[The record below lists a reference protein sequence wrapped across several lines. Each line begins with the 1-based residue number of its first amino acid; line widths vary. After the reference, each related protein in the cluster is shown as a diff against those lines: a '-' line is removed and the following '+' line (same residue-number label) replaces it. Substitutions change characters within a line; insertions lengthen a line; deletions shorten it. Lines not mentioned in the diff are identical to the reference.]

1 MNKFMK
7 FYYVILPMVFCSW
20 ILNSKVGILEKISP
34 KITNKQILNLILN
47 YSWPFWWYID
57 DIYHESIMG
66 NSVVAPRVSHTLKAC
81 G

>member
-1 MNKFMK
+1 MFMDSKLQGWNFGEKFP
-7 FYYVILPMVFCSW
+7 I
-20 ILNSKVGILEKISP
+20 ITP
-34 KITNKQILNLILN
+34 KKKKKKKILNLILK

-57 DIYHESIMG
+57 DIYHGSMMG